1 MAYTEFNKS
10 NLRVLREELNQRFG
24 DQLQDL
30 NLEVSFG
37 NASFDSDNV
46 TFKCVISIK
55 GGQSPEEKALQN
67 FVNHAPWFMKD
78 IDLEKVATING
89 GRQVKISGYRNK
101 ARTKPWLAKDINS
114 SKGEQFV
121 LTDDDV
127 KRLFAKETQDAS

>member
-10 NLRVLREELNQRFG
+10 NLKVLREELNKRFG

-37 NASFDSDNV
+37 NASFDSENV

-78 IDLEKVATING
+78 IDLEKIATIHG
-89 GRQVKISGYRNK
+89 GRQIKISGYRNT

-127 KRLFAKETQDAS
+127 KRLFAKETQDA

>member
-46 TFKCVISIK
+46 TFKCSISIK

-89 GRQVKISGYRNK
+89 GRQIKISGYLNK
-101 ARTKPWLAKDINS
+101 ARTKPLLAKDINS
-114 SKGEQFV
+114 SEGVQFV

-127 KRLFAKETQDAS
+127 KRLFAKEMQDA

>member
-10 NLRVLREELNQRFG
+10 NLKVLREELNQRFG

-46 TFKCVISIK
+46 TFKCSISIK

-121 LTDDDV
+121 LTDNDV
-127 KRLFAKETQDAS
+127 KRLFAKEMQDA